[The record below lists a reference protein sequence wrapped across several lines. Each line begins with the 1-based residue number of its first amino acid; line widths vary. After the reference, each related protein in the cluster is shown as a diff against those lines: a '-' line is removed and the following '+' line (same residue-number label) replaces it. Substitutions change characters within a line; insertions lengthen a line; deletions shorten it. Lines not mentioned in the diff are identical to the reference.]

1 MNTNATLT
9 KLRQTIILD
18 LISRMPGLT
27 CQGKLGAFLDAYF
40 VAEALARKLQS
51 FYQTDTGK
59 PTSDDLQITQLNAAL
74 RHFSVDYSPDDVR
87 EIFLG
92 GKGNSGVKSAR
103 QLRNGY
109 VHSLNDDDRA
119 EIEENS
125 RKITTLINLFVQA
138 IEPPE

>member
-18 LISRMPGLT
+18 LISRKPGLA
-27 CQGKLGAFLDAYF
+27 CQGELGALLDVYF

-59 PTSDDLQITQLNAAL
+59 ATSDDLQITQLNAAL
-74 RHFSVDYSPDDVR
+74 KHFSVDYPLDDVR
-87 EIFLG
+87 VIFLG
-92 GKGNSGVKSAR
+92 GKGKSGVKSAR

-109 VHSLNDDDRA
+109 LHGLNDDDRA
-119 EIEENS
+119 AIEKNS
-125 RKITTLINLFVQA
+125 TKITNLINLFVQA
-138 IEPPE
+138 IQPPE